1 MFYIIE
7 IQKNAEGQ
15 YAHLVYTAES
25 QRQAESIY
33 YDKLHF
39 AAVSGLPLHAVV
51 CLTEDGLHHMSK
63 AYRADDTQD

>member
-25 QRQAESIY
+25 QNQAESIY

-39 AAVSGLPLHAVV
+39 AAVSTLPLHSVV
-51 CLTEDGLHHMSK
+51 LITESGDHHMSK
-63 AYRADDTQD
+63 AYRHGESND